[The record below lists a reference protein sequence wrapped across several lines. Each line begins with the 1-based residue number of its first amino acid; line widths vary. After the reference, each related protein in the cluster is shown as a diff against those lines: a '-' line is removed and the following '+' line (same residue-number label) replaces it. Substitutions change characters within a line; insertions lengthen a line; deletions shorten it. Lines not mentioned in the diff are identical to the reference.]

1 MRCCQKLNAVMMC
14 DLALFGL
21 LFANTAT
28 ASDGAIVGFVRGPG
42 GVALSSVTITV
53 TDPLGSLA
61 ASVVSGAGGGFKV
74 AGLDTG
80 RYRVEAR
87 LEGFFAE
94 PTPEISVA
102 QGRPVRVELELK
114 LATFHDSM
122 EVDSVLPPTSLEAAT
137 VRESP
142 ARDVGE
148 AMARLPGV
156 WKVRKGGIAN
166 DIVVKGYSQDDITVL
181 IDGARVAGACP
192 NRMDPPAFHLDFA
205 ELDRVEMTPTSG
217 QMAAQGGLGGLV
229 NIVTRKPG
237 PDLHADLFL
246 AAGSWN
252 MVNPSATVS
261 WGNDRFA
268 ALGGFS
274 HRSSEPY
281 ADGSGR
287 LLTEMANYTGAASG
301 VDAYNISSGWARLYW
316 APVASH
322 EINLSYARQDA
333 GGVLYPALMM
343 DAVTDDTDR
352 FVVGYRY
359 NREGGGFRALGA
371 TVYGTRVNHWM
382 VDSLRATAT
391 GSPRGWSMG
400 TQAGTEIFGATVDA
414 ELGTLTLGLEAY
426 SRNWNVWTE
435 LAGMNYMRQP
445 SLPNADMNVA
455 GLSVR
460 WVRGL
465 SQRTRLELG
474 GRLDWVSTA
483 ADADLA
489 NTGLYYAFHGVTS
502 TSTNDVEPS
511 VSAQVV
517 HAAGPN
523 LTLNGGLS
531 RTVRFPDPRE
541 RYFGLRRMGAD
552 WVGNPDLDP
561 PAATRAELGM
571 TWSAGGGMLGVG
583 VWVDAV
589 NGFITVY
596 NQQKINDVP
605 GVMNSMAQS
614 YANVD
619 ATIRGFAIEASKALS
634 SRLFLAGDVAY
645 VRGTQEPI
653 PGLGIFSTNL
663 PEMPPVTGR
672 LSLRWQNRWIY
683 AEIEG
688 VGAGSQNDV
697 NTDLKE
703 SPTPSWGVVNLKGGY
718 TSGSWRVQ
726 LVLGNVFDET
736 YHENF
741 SYLRNPFRAGF
752 VVNEPGRNLSL
763 SLGWTY

>member
-1 MRCCQKLNAVMMC
+1 MWY
-14 DLALFGL
+14 LAMVFSM
-21 LFANTAT
+21 FAIPAT
-28 ASDGAIVGFVRGPG
+28 ASDCAIVGLVRGPG

-53 TDPLGSLA
+53 TDSLGRST
-61 ASVVSGAGGGFKV
+61 ASVVSGLGGGFKV
-74 AGLDTG
+74 AGLDAG
-80 RYRVEAR
+80 SYRIDAE
-87 LEGFFAE
+87 LPGFFTE
-94 PTPEISVA
+94 TTPAISVG
-102 QGRPVRVELELK
+102 QGRTVRVELELK

-122 EVDSVLPPTSLEAAT
+122 EVDSVIPPISLEAAG
-137 VRESP
+137 VRESS

-192 NRMDPPAFHLDFA
+192 NRMDPPAFHVDFG
-205 ELDRVEMTPTSG
+205 ELDRVEIAPTSG

-229 NIVTRKPG
+229 SIVTRKPG
-237 PDLHADLFL
+237 PDLHASLSL
-246 AAGSWN
+246 ATGSWN

-268 ALGGFS
+268 VLGGFS

-287 LLTEMANYTGAASG
+287 LLTEMANYTDAASG
-301 VDAYNISSGWARLYW
+301 IDAYSISSGWARLYW
-316 APVASH
+316 APASGQ
-322 EINLSYARQDA
+322 EINISYARQEA

-352 FVVGYRY
+352 FVVGYLY
-359 NREGGGFRALGA
+359 NREGGGFRSLGA
-371 TVYGTRVNHWM
+371 TVYGTRVDHWM
-382 VDSLRATAT
+382 VDSLRTTAT
-391 GSPRGWSMG
+391 GSSRGWSMG
-400 TQAGTEIFGATVDA
+400 TQADTEILGATVDA
-414 ELGTLTLGLEAY
+414 ELGALTLGLEAY
-426 SRNWNVWTE
+426 SRKWNVWTE
-435 LAGMNYMRQP
+435 LAGMNYLRQP
-445 SLPNADMNVA
+445 SLPNADMEVA

-460 WVRGL
+460 WLRGL

-474 GRLDWVSTA
+474 GRVDWVSTA

-489 NTGLYYAFHGVTS
+489 NTGLYYAYHGVATTS
-502 TSTNDVEPS
+502 ASDVEPS

-517 HAAGPN
+517 HAAGQKI
-523 LTLNGGLS
+523 TLNGGLS

-552 WVGNPDLDP
+552 WVGNPALDP
-561 PAATRAELGM
+561 PVATRAEFGM
-571 TWSAGGGMLGVG
+571 TWSPGGGMFGVG
-583 VWVDAV
+583 VWVDSV
-589 NGFITVY
+589 DGFVTVY
-596 NQQKINDVP
+596 SQQRINSVP
-605 GVMNSMAQS
+605 GVLNSTAQS

-619 ATIRGFAIEASKALS
+619 ATLRGFAIEASTALS

-645 VRGTQEPI
+645 VRGTQKPI
-653 PGLGIFSTNL
+653 PALGIYSTDL

-672 LSLRWQNRWIY
+672 LSLRWQNRRVF

-718 TSGSWRVQ
+718 TTGSWRVQ
-726 LVLGNVFDET
+726 LVLGNLFDET